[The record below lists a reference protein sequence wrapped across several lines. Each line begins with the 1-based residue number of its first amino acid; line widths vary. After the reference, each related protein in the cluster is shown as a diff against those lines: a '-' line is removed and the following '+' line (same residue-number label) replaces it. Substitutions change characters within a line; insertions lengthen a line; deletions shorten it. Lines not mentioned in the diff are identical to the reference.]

1 MDFVIREMT
10 MSDYVNAFTLWRGM
24 PGIALSG
31 ADEIQAMEVFL
42 KRNHGLCFVA
52 LLGSELIGTV
62 LCGNDGRR
70 GYLYHLA
77 VNPKYRGKKVG
88 SRLVDTVLEAL
99 KKLDIQKCH
108 LFVVADNQ
116 DGINFWKK
124 IGWKYRDDIAVLSKD
139 I

>member
-10 MSDYVNAFTLWRGM
+10 MSDYENAITLWRGM

-31 ADEIQAMEVFL
+31 ADEIQAMGAFL

-52 LLGSELIGTV
+52 QEGNNLIGTV

-88 SRLVDTVLEAL
+88 SSLVDIVLEAL
-99 KKLDIQKCH
+99 KKLGIQKCH
-108 LFVVADNQ
+108 LFVVTDNQ
-116 DGINFWKK
+116 NGIIFWKK
-124 IGWKYRDDIAVLSKD
+124 
-139 I
+139 